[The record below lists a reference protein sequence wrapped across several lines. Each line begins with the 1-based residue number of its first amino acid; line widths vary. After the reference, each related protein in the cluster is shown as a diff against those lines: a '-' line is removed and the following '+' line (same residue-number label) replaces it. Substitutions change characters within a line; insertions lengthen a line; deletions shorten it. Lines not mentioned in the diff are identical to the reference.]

1 VRDKLFEASADI
13 LATDSQ
19 YHWITLSDGA
29 TNTTIESSEVTVR
42 ESSSWLLPT
51 ALAIYVAILFAK
63 APTLFVDPRFWAEEG
78 TSFFPAC
85 QKGGLA
91 ARLSYLHFGTYQF
104 LANAAVYL
112 STKVP
117 LALAPLVT
125 SFLALALQMVV
136 VAQLVMFANAYR
148 LSTLVAVLLVA
159 AWALLPQM
167 FEVGMSATNMQW
179 VAGASVL
186 LIFAMPLEWLTE
198 RWKGAA
204 IWCVICGFSGV
215 PAVLF
220 APLFFLRALLERSE
234 KVLAIGVM
242 LAACAAVQAALIHIY
257 ALPDPNRAYSRDP
270 ILLGVPIFLQTILSP
285 IASIDFADAVG
296 KAIASGQ
303 RGALI
308 GALGTGLGI
317 LALVVSGARA
327 NHIVWLLLLAWAFLT
342 LVQSFGGLAAHNF
355 LSGCAGGR
363 YFLTGALAICL
374 IVALGTASSALRS
387 PSTLILVMICVCGVV
402 DLRSRVVRVMLSGP
416 SWSEQVRN
424 CDASGHCLITVWPGS
439 PWIVDVVN

>member
-1 VRDKLFEASADI
+1 
-13 LATDSQ
+13 
-19 YHWITLSDGA
+19 
-29 TNTTIESSEVTVR
+29 VTVR

-78 TSFFPAC
+78 TRFFPAC

-91 ARLSYLHFGTYQF
+91 ACVSYLHLGTYQF

-148 LSTLVAVLLVA
+148 VPIMVAVLLVA

-186 LIFAMPLEWLTE
+186 LIFAMPLEWLTQ

-204 IWCVICGFSGV
+204 IWCVICGLSGV

-220 APLFFLRALLERSE
+220 GPLFFLRALLERSE

-242 LAACAAVQAALIHIY
+242 LAACAAVQAALIHSY
-257 ALPDPNRAYSRDP
+257 ALPTPLRVYSREP
-270 ILLGVPIFLQTILSP
+270 IVLGVPIFLQTIVSP
-285 IASIDFADAVG
+285 VASIDFADVVG
-296 KAIASGQ
+296 KAIASEQ
-303 RGALI
+303 RGALF
-308 GALGTGLGI
+308 GALGIGLGI
-317 LALVVSGARA
+317 LALLVSSARDR
-327 NHIVWLLLLAWAFLT
+327 IVWLLLLAWAFVT
-342 LVQSFGGLAAHNF
+342 LVQSFGGMEAHYF
-355 LSGCAGGR
+355 LSGWVGGR
-363 YFLTGALAICL
+363 YFLTGALTICL
-374 IVALGTASSALRS
+374 IAALGTVSSALRS
-387 PSTLILVMICVCGVV
+387 PSTLILVTICVAGVV
-402 DLRSRVVRVMLSGP
+402 DLSSTDVRAMLSGP

-424 CDASGHCLITVWPGS
+424 CGASGHCTITVWPGS
-439 PWIVDVVN
+439 PWVVDVVN